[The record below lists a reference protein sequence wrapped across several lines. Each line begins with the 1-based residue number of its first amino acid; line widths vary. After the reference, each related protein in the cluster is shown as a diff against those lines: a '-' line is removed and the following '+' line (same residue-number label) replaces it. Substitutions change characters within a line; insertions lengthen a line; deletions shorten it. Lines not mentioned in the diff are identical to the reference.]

1 MVLENILPRSRWK
14 EQAEYWK
21 TVPASA
27 NFLVLAAIFC
37 IFASF
42 GLMSNVLDLNALD
55 QNTTVASAV
64 VSAAIMALF
73 SVAIAFTAFR
83 AMMKSMIAVILAL
96 SVLIFSLN
104 RFNTRPVH
112 AISNSIGDPMELRHH
127 VRIVSALAMMTIM
140 LGYVFIVTFLRKEGL
155 RVFGPLTEVK
165 LAREVHHALV
175 PAIARQI
182 GQYEICGASVPS
194 GQVGGDLV
202 DVIVTDSMQNPHWT
216 AYVADVSGH
225 GVPAG
230 MVMAMVKS
238 AMRMGSSGNGVAL
251 ADQVAD
257 LNRTLASLS
266 GSNVFVTFACIAGCD
281 GGELQFTLAGHFPIL
296 HYRKR
301 QSIVEERSV
310 SNLPLAVFPDTKF
323 EIATTVC
330 EPGDVLAIVTDGLTE
345 VADKQEHELGFEAL
359 RAIFLQSARRGTS
372 LQELLNAFLER
383 ASRHGKQTDD
393 QTVLLVRRRE
403 DLA

>member
-1 MVLENILPRSRWK
+1 MPRRKWK

-37 IFASF
+37 MFASF

-73 SVAIAFTAFR
+73 SVGIAFTAFR
-83 AMMKSMIAVILAL
+83 AMMKSMIAVILSL
-96 SVLIFSLN
+96 FVLIFSLN
-104 RFNTRPVH
+104 RFNTRQVH
-112 AISNSIGDPMELRHH
+112 IISNSIGDPMELRHH
-127 VRIVSALAMMTIM
+127 VRVVSALAMMTIM
-140 LGYVFIVTFLRKEGL
+140 LGYIFIVTFLRKEGL

-266 GSNVFVTFACIAGCD
+266 GSNVFVTFACIAAGD
-281 GGELQFTLAGHFPIL
+281 EGVLQFTLAGHFPIL

-301 QSIVEERSV
+301 LGIAEERSV
-310 SNLPLAVFPDTKF
+310 SNLPLAVFSDTKF
-323 EIATTVC
+323 EIATIVC
-330 EPGDVLAIVTDGLTE
+330 EPGDILAVVTDGLTE

-359 RAIFLQSARRGTS
+359 QAVFLESARRGTS
-372 LQELLNAFLER
+372 LQELLNALLER

-393 QTVLLVRRRE
+393 QTVLLVRRKE